1 MTSPIHIPQLKSN
14 INNQNYFE
22 NPLQVYLV
30 RAYISCAG
38 EESRREKE
46 KGASLMKSK
55 VSRQFSE
62 FKATYHHSTEAVRGR
77 AITFPGLGIDDLAFF
92 LYRNPISNFWNICEV
107 SSGWKVSG
115 GSTITEA
122 VDQFASHL
130 ERHGGVETLRKLV
143 LEVEK
148 VF

>member
-1 MTSPIHIPQLKSN
+1 MQVFIP
-14 INNQNYFE
+14 
-22 NPLQVYLV
+22 

-38 EESRREKE
+38 EESRKETE

-62 FKATYHHSTEAVRGR
+62 FRATYHHSTESVRGR

-115 GSTITEA
+115 GITITEA
-122 VDQFASHL
+122 VGQFASYL
-130 ERHGGVETLRKLV
+130 ERHGGIPTLRRLV
-143 LEVEK
+143 SEVEK
-148 VF
+148 VS